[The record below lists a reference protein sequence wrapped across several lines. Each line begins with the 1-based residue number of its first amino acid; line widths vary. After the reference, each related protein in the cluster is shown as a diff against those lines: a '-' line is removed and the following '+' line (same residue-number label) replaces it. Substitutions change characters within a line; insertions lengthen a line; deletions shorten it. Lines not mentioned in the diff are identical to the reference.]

1 VHNDPVNIREA
12 ARKMAVNIGAYALTH

>member
-12 ARKMAVNIGAYALTH
+12 ARKMAVNIVAYALTH